1 MKGLKAAYIL
11 SQVTTQQADAAD
23 ETAISGVCELAL
35 REEGRLDVFF
45 ANVSVFF
52 SICFGFTNVAR
63 NQAGIASKDALADT
77 SVETFMN
84 VMRVNTLSY
93 VRGFFRSRTSTFKPH
108 LVVFLQ

>member
-1 MKGLKAAYIL
+1 MYFLPTYQF
-11 SQVTTQQADAAD
+11 SF
-23 ETAISGVCELAL
+23 
-35 REEGRLDVFF
+35 RF
-45 ANVSVFF
+45 A
-52 SICFGFTNVAR
+52 FGFTNVAR

>member
-1 MKGLKAAYIL
+1 MQPMKQP
-11 SQVTTQQADAAD
+11 S
-23 ETAISGVCELAL
+23 
-35 REEGRLDVFF
+35 REYVNWPFRKKVDWMYFLPTYQFSFRF
-45 ANVSVFF
+45 A
-52 SICFGFTNVAR
+52 FGFTNVAR